1 MNDNFGDILIYQNE
15 KGETKIDA
23 YFNEDTIWLTQ
34 KSMSSLYQ
42 VSLKTIN
49 EHANNIIGEGELLD
63 GATIRKFRIV
73 QNEGTRKV
81 EREILHYNLDMVL
94 AIGYRVR
101 SNVGIH
107 FRNWASSVI
116 TEYAK
121 KGFVMND
128 ERLKDPKKFGDDY
141 FDELLE
147 RIRDIRSSEKRL
159 YAKVKDIFATAVDYD
174 GKSERAQLFFQTVQN
189 KIHYATHGN
198 TAAEVIAKRV
208 DASKDNMGLTSFKG
222 AKVRKADIV
231 IAKNYLDAEEL
242 DKLNRIVSMYLEFAE
257 LQAKNKIPMH
267 MSDWELKLNEFLRFN
282 SREVLDN
289 AGTITSQMA
298 KEIAE
303 KQYENYDKNRK
314 KIEADISEIKN

>member
-1 MNDNFGDILIYQNE
+1 MNDSFGDILIYQNE

-23 YFNEDTIWLTQ
+23 YFNEETIWLTQ
-34 KSMSSLYQ
+34 KSIANLYQ
-42 VSLKTIN
+42 TSSQNVTMHIN
-49 EHANNIIGEGELLD
+49 HIYEEGELDSEVTCKSYLQ
-63 GATIRKFRIV
+63 V
-73 QNEGTRKV
+73 QKEGLREVTRK
-81 EREILHYNLDMVL
+81 IKHYNLDMVL

-101 SNVGIH
+101 SYVGIH

-189 KIHYATHGN
+189 KIHSAAHGN
-198 TAAEVIAKRV
+198 TAAEIVAKRA
-208 DASKDNMGLTSFKG
+208 DASK
-222 AKVRKADIV
+222 
-231 IAKNYLDAEEL
+231 
-242 DKLNRIVSMYLEFAE
+242 
-257 LQAKNKIPMH
+257 
-267 MSDWELKLNEFLRFN
+267 
-282 SREVLDN
+282 
-289 AGTITSQMA
+289 
-298 KEIAE
+298 
-303 KQYENYDKNRK
+303 
-314 KIEADISEIKN
+314 